1 MSEISLV
8 SSRKSKLESLY
19 KKGDLRA
26 KKILDTSEQPG
37 NFLSTVQIA
46 ITIIGFITGMYS
58 GTSLVEPFSK
68 LLESFGVSS
77 SSSILF
83 STIFIILIITYMTLV
98 LGELLPKKIGLNNP
112 EKIASLIITPM
123 HILTRIT
130 YPIVWFIS
138 ASTNLLLKLLG
149 IKVNPNSIIT
159 EDEIKSIINESTE
172 VGEIREVEQDIVE
185 RVFSLGDRDISSL
198 MTHRSD
204 FQWIDINDKIEE
216 ILEEIEDNIHYIYPI
231 ADRTIDNI
239 IGVVFLKDLFNKKL
253 TSLKSII
260 KEPLYIPESASVY
273 HALEVFKQKRIHYA
287 LIIDEFG
294 VICGLITMNDILE
307 ALVGSAEELD
317 ISKQEHE
324 LIKRDDGS
332 WLIDGQYPFFDFLS
346 YFELEEKYQELPY
359 NTLSGLLLDI
369 LHKIP
374 KTGDKIE
381 WGGFCFEILDMDIA
395 RIDKVIISV
404 E

>member
-381 WGGFCFEILDMDIA
+381 WGGFCFEILYMDIA